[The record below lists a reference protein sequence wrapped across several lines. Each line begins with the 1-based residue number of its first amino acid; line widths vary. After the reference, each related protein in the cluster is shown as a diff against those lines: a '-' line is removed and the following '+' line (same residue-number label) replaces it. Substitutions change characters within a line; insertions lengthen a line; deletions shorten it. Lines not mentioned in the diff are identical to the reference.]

1 MRARIAAGFLPAV
14 LLAAQSPAPAE
25 EDPGLIITAESTL
38 VVVPLHV
45 YRKKTTVGGLGPEAF
60 ELREDGAVQN
70 IAFVEGPPVEGE
82 DAAERTVPTEI
93 IFLLDVSHSVM
104 RRGLL
109 DGSMIGNSMLKGLR
123 AGVSISVYGFAGKL
137 HRFSG
142 PTRDPAKLQRAL
154 DLAYAAEAGGSRVY
168 EAIMQTAR
176 DAANRGGNAS
186 RMIVVF
192 SDGFSTTKLSPDL
205 VARSANALGIP
216 LYPVVLGH
224 GEIAKRAARGA
235 LQIRQPSRNNP
246 TAGARRQSYANMQE
260 LRQRHFADIGPKTG
274 GRSYDLTVINN
285 MVIRKMLTSLATL
298 AQTEYIVGYYPGS
311 VDEPL
316 TAHEVEIRL
325 TDKSVGKLYGGR
337 RLIVH

>member
-1 MRARIAAGFLPAV
+1 MRARIAAGL
-14 LLAAQSPAPAE
+14 LLAAALPAQAPDAAL

-45 YRKKTTVGGLGPEAF
+45 YRKKTSVGGLGAEAF
-60 ELREDGAVQN
+60 ELREDGAVQR
-70 IAFVEGPPVEGE
+70 IAFVEGPPADGE
-82 DAAERTVPTEI
+82 EAAQRSISSEI
-93 IFLLDVSHSVM
+93 IFLIDVSHSVM

-109 DGSMIGNSMLKGLR
+109 DGGMIHGEVLKGLR
-123 AGVSISVYGFAGKL
+123 EGVSISVYGFAGKL
-137 HRFSG
+137 HRFTG
-142 PTRDPAKLQRAL
+142 PTRDPARLQRAL
-154 DLAYAAEAGGSRVY
+154 ELAYAAEAGGSRVY

-176 DAANRGGNAS
+176 DAANRGGNTS

-205 VARSANALGIP
+205 VVRSANALGIP

-224 GEIAKRAARGA
+224 GEIAKRSARGA

-246 TAGARRQSYANMQE
+246 TAGRRRQSEANRQE
-260 LRQRHFADIGPKTG
+260 LRQRDFADIGPKTG

-285 MVIRKMLTSLATL
+285 MVIRKMLQSLSTL

-316 TAHEVEIRL
+316 TAHEVEVRL

-337 RLIVH
+337 RLVVH